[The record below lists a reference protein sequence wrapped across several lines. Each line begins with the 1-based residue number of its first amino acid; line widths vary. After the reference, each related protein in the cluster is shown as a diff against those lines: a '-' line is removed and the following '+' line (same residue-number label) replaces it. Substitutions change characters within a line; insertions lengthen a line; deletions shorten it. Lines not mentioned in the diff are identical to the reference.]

1 MRLVIQ
7 SAFTGAFLGVD
18 QDGQPD
24 WVMLL
29 KYAQIVSD
37 IETASEIISDHVDS
51 YHKSI
56 IVDLD
61 DL

>member
-37 IETASEIISDHVDS
+37 IEIAFEIISAHVDF